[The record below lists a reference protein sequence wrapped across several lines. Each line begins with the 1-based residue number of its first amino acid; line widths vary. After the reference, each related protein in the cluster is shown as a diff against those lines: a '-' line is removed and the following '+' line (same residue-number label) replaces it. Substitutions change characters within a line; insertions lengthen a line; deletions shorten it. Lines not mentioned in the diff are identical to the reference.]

1 MSCYK
6 LSNHE
11 KAVLEQC
18 LVNASLL
25 KCLEEDGDTAAPLTP
40 IYTDPAM
47 VHVTLNHAFC
57 RCRNKLTKDHQNM
70 GLDTCVTANQLSGQ
84 RPFNIP
90 LTERQIKPLPRQ
102 HPTPSTALLKVLA
115 IIWKLQWNC

>member
-1 MSCYK
+1 MSCDK
-6 LSNHE
+6 LSIHE

-25 KCLEEDGDTAAPLTP
+25 KCLEEDCDTAAPSTP

-57 RCRNKLTKDHQNM
+57 RCWNRLKRDHQNM
-70 GLDTCVTANQLSGQ
+70 GLDACVTANQLAGQ

-90 LTERQIKPLPRQ
+90 LTEKQIKPRPRQ
-102 HPTPSTALLKVLA
+102 PSTPPTALLNFLG
-115 IIWKLQWNC
+115 IIGK